1 MNAPTEDGREGNH
14 SRATTRRA
22 LLGSLGIAGVAGCL
36 GLGGDGTADGPSGGG
51 FQTVGGDGGPEPT
64 RTQTSGPTST
74 AAGPRDRTATE
85 TPARSTETPVDG
97 GSVTTTAAPATE
109 TSTDWPSVEDPYYS
123 ALQDDLAAMGV
134 SPGEFV
140 YADDEA
146 EALAKFEVWSDL
158 AQTSSLSVADD
169 RAFSAA
175 RRVEVTE
182 QPDNPWDVTMNGPV
196 NNRSVAEGD
205 VLLGVVHLRSPVS
218 SPTNSTVQFIAKDQD
233 NTATNMVATQP
244 RVTPPTEWTRYYV
257 PMQWGYDSEA
267 GTWWWELFHG
277 YGVQTT
283 DVGGLALV
291 DFDRSVKVEDLPRGP
306 VTDGE

>member
-1 MNAPTEDGREGNH
+1 MNAPTEDGRGGDD

-36 GLGGDGTADGPSGGG
+36 GLGGDETGEEPSGGG
-51 FQTVGGDGGPEPT
+51 FQTVGPDGGPEPT
-64 RTQTSGPTST
+64 RTADAAPTT
-74 AAGPRDRTATE
+74 AAGRDGTATE
-85 TPARSTETPVDG
+85 TPDRPTETPSND
-97 GSVTTTAAPATE
+97 SSTATARPGTE
-109 TSTDWPSVEDPYYS
+109 TSAEWPSVEDSYYS

-146 EALAKFEVWSDL
+146 EALAKFEIWSDL
-158 AQTSSLSVADD
+158 AQTSPLSVTDD
-169 RAFSAA
+169 RAFYAA

-218 SPTNSTVQFIAKDQD
+218 SPTDSTVQFVAKDQD
-233 NTATNMVATQP
+233 NTATNNVTTQET
-244 RVTPPTEWTRYYV
+244 VTPTTEWTRYYV
-257 PMQWGYDSEA
+257 PMQWSYDSEA

-277 YGVQTT
+277 FGVQTT

-291 DFDRSVKVEDLPRGP
+291 DFDRSVKVENLPRGP
-306 VTDGE
+306 VTGGD